1 MNETKCEFFQ
11 LEMLHSRQM
20 EEGVQ
25 AEQLTLPGNK
35 IHLNPNHLSG
45 LVKTGVLKHD

>member
-25 AEQLTLPGNK
+25 AEQLTLPGKK
-35 IHLNPNHLSG
+35 IHLNPYHLRWFSQDWSF
-45 LVKTGVLKHD
+45 KA